1 MDYYATLLQE
11 GVSYEPVTLLL
22 RKIQL
27 DPAPIFNGGQG
38 CKYPNI
44 KVMYGLLSLTTGIY
58 IILLTFQEIKRIFL
72 SLTS

>member
-1 MDYYATLLQE
+1 VDYYATLLQE

-38 CKYPNI
+38 CKY
-44 KVMYGLLSLTTGIY
+44 
-58 IILLTFQEIKRIFL
+58 
-72 SLTS
+72 

>member
-1 MDYYATLLQE
+1 MIEKYLIYSILLSRKGVTIPSQRRYVDYYATLLQE

-38 CKYPNI
+38 CK
-44 KVMYGLLSLTTGIY
+44 
-58 IILLTFQEIKRIFL
+58 
-72 SLTS
+72 